1 MSFTPGRHPSA
12 GRSLRPSRR
21 ATLLAVA
28 LLAVAALAGG
38 SVSGPAAAAARS
50 ECKRA
55 HSKTIARN
63 RTARVYETTTSEGS
77 RLYGCAYATG
87 RRLLLAEASDDDY
100 VSSQSYELVGLRGR
114 FVALT
119 TESTDVSCK
128 AACPPGYSGSSS
140 RIEVFD
146 IRRRRQ
152 VRSIAAQAQ
161 KVVLTTRGAVAWSEL
176 EGKGIA
182 IRAADGAGS
191 RVLDSGAIAADS
203 LRVELTIVSWV
214 KDGVERFARLR

>member
-1 MSFTPGRHPSA
+1 MSFTPRRHPRA

-38 SVSGPAAAAARS
+38 SVSGPAAAARS

-77 RLYGCAYATG
+77 RLYACAYATG

-146 IRRRRQ
+146 SRRRRE

-191 RVLDSGAIAADS
+191 RVLDSGAIAADA